1 MRQTR
6 FLVAALYTLVFFS
19 GFAGLG
25 YEMVWTRLFAVGLGH
40 EMPAVLAMIA
50 AFFSGLA
57 LGAWSLDRRVSTSR
71 TPGRWYGAM
80 EMLIGIWAVVLVFLI
95 PLGNFW
101 AARLMGVS
109 PSPLRHWTVAFLI
122 PFFLLLPA
130 TMAMG
135 ATLPAAERLFSRL
148 RQDGWSVGGL
158 YAANT
163 LGAVAGTMLT
173 TFIMAPVLGFR
184 ATLYSLA
191 ALNLL
196 CGLGILAGPAR
207 QEKERPPVNIALPGV
222 PVPVRLA
229 LVLFFTGL
237 LGIGYE
243 VSVVRVLSRVM
254 ENTIYSFAAVLS
266 VYLFGTACGAALYQ
280 RFAPRKGFEQV
291 LAALLTA
298 LSTAC
303 FLGIILLWSSPFIYR
318 AVRAGLGGGRWGSM
332 LGEVALAVVAFL
344 LPTVCM
350 GATFSHLAQG
360 ARGPAGG
367 LGRAFGVNTFGSAL
381 APALFGVVCLPALGA
396 KATLI
401 ILASGYLMLVLLWR
415 SLRRWLILA
424 PLCLALLLLSIPS
437 QLRLVDLPPGG
448 KIVAHREGVMAAV
461 TVVQDAGHNRYL
473 KVDNH
478 FVMGGTASYPADAR
492 QALIPLLLH
501 PRPEK
506 TLFLGLGTG
515 TTLGAAALYPRLQ
528 ADGVELIPE
537 IVPLLPLFRRTTG
550 HLPGQKRLKIFVA
563 DARRFV
569 HATDRKYDVIV
580 ADLFHPAR
588 DGAGSLYTV
597 EHFQAIRWRLRPG
610 GLFCQWLP
618 LYQLDLHVLQ
628 TIIRTFLHVFPE
640 GSAVLA
646 QYSLQMPVL
655 GLVAGT
661 DPLRYPPDW
670 LERCIRDHNLR
681 ASLEA
686 VHLQDSLA
694 LFGLFLAGRADLRT
708 FAGPGPLNTDDRPV
722 VVFEAPRFVYAH
734 QDPPAARLL
743 ALMRQMHPRPGD
755 ILQAPH
761 NPSEVN
767 QEKRLA
773 AYWQAR
779 QRFLLAGVGV
789 EETNDPVKMLK
800 AVREPLLSIVRQ
812 DQDFSPA
819 YDPLLG
825 LAWRLSRTEP
835 MAARDLL
842 RELEQANPRRQDA
855 QKMRE
860 FLAKNMRRQLGEPYS
875 RFRP

>member
-1 MRQTR
+1 MKQTKIQIT
-6 FLVAALYTLVFFS
+6 ALYILLLFS

-25 YEMVWTRLFAVGLGH
+25 YEIVWTRLFAVGLGH
-40 EMPAVLAMIA
+40 EIPAVLAVVA

-71 TPGRWYGAM
+71 IPGHWYASL
-80 EMLIGIWAVVLVFLI
+80 ELLIGIWAVVLVFLI
-95 PLGNFW
+95 PPGNFL

-109 PSPLRHWTVAFLI
+109 PAPLRHWAVAFLI

-173 TFIMAPVLGFR
+173 TFIVAPALGFK

-196 CGLGILAGPAR
+196 CGVGILAGPAR
-207 QEKERPPVNIALPGV
+207 REKERPPVNISFTGV
-222 PVPVRLA
+222 PVPTRLTPI
-229 LVLFFTGL
+229 LFFTGL

-243 VSVVRVLSRVM
+243 VLVVRVLSQVL
-254 ENTIYSFAAVLS
+254 ENTIYSFAGVLS
-266 VYLFGTACGAALYQ
+266 IYLFGTACGAALYQ
-280 RFAPRKGFEQV
+280 KFAPRKQYKQV
-291 LAALLTA
+291 LAALLIA

-303 FLGIILLWSSPFIYR
+303 FLGIVLLWASPSIYQG
-318 AVRAGLGGGRWGSM
+318 VREALGGGLWGAV
-332 LGEVALAVVAFL
+332 LGEATLAVLVFF
-344 LPTVCM
+344 LPTLCM

-360 ARGPAGG
+360 ARGPEEG
-367 LGRAFGVNTFGSAL
+367 LGRALGINTLGSSL

-396 KATLI
+396 KTTLI
-401 ILASGYLMLVLLWR
+401 ILASGYLVLALPWR
-415 SLRRWLILA
+415 SARRWPALI
-424 PLCLALLLLSIPS
+424 PLCLASLLLFIPG

-461 TVVQDAGHNRYL
+461 TVVEDADHDRFL
-473 KVDNH
+473 KVNNH
-478 FVMGGTASYPADAR
+478 FVMGGTASHYSDAR

-501 PRPEK
+501 PQPEK
-506 TLFLGLGTG
+506 ALFLGLGTG
-515 TTLGAAALYPRLQ
+515 ATFGAAALYPGLQ
-528 ADGVELIPE
+528 ADGVELVPE
-537 IVPLLPLFRRTTG
+537 IVPLLPLFRRTAG
-550 HLPGQKRLKIFVA
+550 DLLGQKRLKIFVA

-569 HATDRKYDVIV
+569 NATDTKYDVIV

-597 EHFQAIRWRLRPG
+597 EHFQAIRSHLKAD

-618 LYQLDLHVLQ
+618 LYQLDLPVLQ

-646 QYSLQMPVL
+646 QYSLKMPIL

-661 DPLRYPPDW
+661 KPLRYPPDW
-670 LERCIRDHNLR
+670 LEGRVQEDNLR
-681 ASLEA
+681 SSLEA
-686 VHLQDSLA
+686 LHLKDSLS
-694 LFGLFLAGRADLRT
+694 LFGLFLSGSEDLRI
-708 FAGPGPLNTDDRPV
+708 FAGKGPLNTDDRPV
-722 VVFEAPRFVYAH
+722 VIFEAPRFVYSR
-734 QDPPAARLL
+734 QQPPSARLL
-743 ALMRQMHPRPGD
+743 ALMQHLHPQPQD
-755 ILQAPH
+755 ILQPAH

-767 QEKRLA
+767 QQERLA

-779 QRFLLAGVGV
+779 QRFLLAGAGV
-789 EETNDPVKMLK
+789 EETDDPQKMLN
-800 AVREPLLSIVRQ
+800 AVRVPLLSIVRQ
-812 DQDFSPA
+812 DQDFAPA
-819 YDPLLG
+819 YDPLLV

-835 MAARDLL
+835 LAAQELL
-842 RELEQANPRRQDA
+842 QELEQANPGRQDA
-855 QKMRE
+855 KKLLE
-860 FLAKNMRRQLGEPYS
+860 FLSKKYATGGAPPAR
-875 RFRP
+875 